1 MKNTPHILNERRKKE
16 EEEERRR
23 RRRRRRKER
32 RRRRR
37 RRKERRR
44 RLKMNDLI
52 FILTQWIYF
61 VTLSFFLYLYLRE
74 CEFVHLY
81 VGWEVV
87 YCLEKPLSF
96 FLSEE
101 YTRESPPLPLSVRP
115 SVPPSEV
122 NSIYCIYVRHDRREP
137 PCWWER
143 ERPSGHT
150 ER

>member
-1 MKNTPHILNERRKKE
+1 MKEEKKKKKKKE
-16 EEEERRR
+16 EEEEEG
-23 RRRRRRKER
+23 RKEEE

-115 SVPPSEV
+115 SV
-122 NSIYCIYVRHDRREP
+122 
-137 PCWWER
+137 
-143 ERPSGHT
+143 RPSF
-150 ER
+150 